1 MDNLFAIYDAYKSQA
16 NIHLE
21 VKSFIEKDG
30 HSPNFRK
37 IMERLRRS
45 MILQESTYIDEVT
58 TVLMLTTN
66 TGTLKLEAEIT
77 KDKCVITQVKRIQ
90 LTESLV

>member
-21 VKSFIEKDG
+21 VKNFIKKDG

-37 IMERLRRS
+37 IMEWLRRS

-58 TVLMLTTN
+58 TVLML
-66 TGTLKLEAEIT
+66 I
-77 KDKCVITQVKRIQ
+77 
-90 LTESLV
+90 